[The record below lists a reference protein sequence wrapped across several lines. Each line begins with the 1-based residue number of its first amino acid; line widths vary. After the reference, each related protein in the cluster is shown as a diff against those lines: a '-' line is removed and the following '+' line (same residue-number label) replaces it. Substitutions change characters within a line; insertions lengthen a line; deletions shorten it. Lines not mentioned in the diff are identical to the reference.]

1 VLLLHNFASDPGVPF
16 STKVSPKAIA
26 SRFNQA
32 KLSENPYPRMPV
44 GAPDKAGPTL
54 AGARR
59 SGFPSSSQSWRK
71 QMTVAC
77 ATAGRWL

>member
-1 VLLLHNFASDPGVPF
+1 LLLHNFAGNPGVPF

-44 GAPDKAGPTL
+44 GAPDKAASDLGWRAQVWLPEL
-54 AGARR
+54 VAIMAEADDRR
-59 SGFPSSSQSWRK
+59 LRDGKPL
-71 QMTVAC
+71 T
-77 ATAGRWL
+77 